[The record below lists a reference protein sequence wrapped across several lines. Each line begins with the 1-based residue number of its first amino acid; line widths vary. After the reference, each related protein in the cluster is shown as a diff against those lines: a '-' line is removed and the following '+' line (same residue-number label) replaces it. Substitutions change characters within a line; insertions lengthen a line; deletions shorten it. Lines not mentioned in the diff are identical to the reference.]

1 MSRANIRFYEAE
13 GLLCPARQENG
24 YRDYSEDDLTAL
36 LRIRLLRTLELS
48 LDEIRAVQEGRL
60 SLRDAL
66 EKRSAQLDQEAKRLE
81 RTRQVCRELCERS
94 VSYDGLDARRYL
106 DELNRQT
113 APDPVMAAPA
123 PVWHADVAPR
133 VRAPLRRWAARLLDW
148 MLFSVLWAVLLGA
161 VLHINPARS
170 MPWSI
175 YAFLVLDWAVEPH
188 LLHRFGTTPGK
199 WLLGLRVVG
208 PDGTPPDG
216 EQARERTNRVLLW
229 GLGLYLPVF
238 STVRRLMSLKRC
250 VDGDE
255 LPWEQETSLVLRDGK
270 RWRTVAAVGAW
281 LVLLACSELAS
292 RAAVLPPNR
301 APLTV
306 AAFAQNYNHY
316 VDYYGYSDTL
326 HLDSEG
332 RNAAAQEEGV
342 FVVMAGSPEL
352 NTLPEFAYEVDENGL
367 LRRVVLTV
375 ELPPAR
381 RTDWLSVPTVQPMLA
396 AMAMARAQPAYDFLN
411 GSGEH
416 AFFILTEDPFVDYER
431 QLQQVRF
438 SRSLV
443 QQGYLETGMNGLLL
457 PAEDR
462 EQSLSFRF
470 CVEVIGK

>member
-48 LDEIRAVQEGRL
+48 LDEIRVVQEGRL

-66 EKRSAQLDQEAKRLE
+66 EKRSAQLHQEEKRLE

-94 VSYDGLDARRYL
+94 VTYDGLDAQRYL

-113 APDPVMAAPA
+113 APAPVMEAPA
-123 PVWHADVAPR
+123 PVWQADVAPR
-133 VRAPLRRWAARLLDW
+133 VRSPLRRWAARLLDW
-148 MLFSVLWAVLLGA
+148 MLFSALWAVLLGA
-161 VLHINPARS
+161 VLHINPVRA

-175 YAFLVLDWAVEPH
+175 YAFILLDWALEPH
-188 LLHRFGTTPGK
+188 LLQQFSTTPGK
-199 WLLGLRVVG
+199 WLLGLQVVG
-208 PDGTPPDG
+208 SDGTHPNL

-229 GLGLYLPVF
+229 GLGLNLPFF

-250 VDGDE
+250 VEGDE

-270 RWRTVAAVGAW
+270 RWRTVAAVGAC
-281 LVLLACSELAS
+281 LVLLACSELAN
-292 RAAVLPPNR
+292 RAAVLPPQR

-306 AAFAQNYNHY
+306 AEFAKNYNHY
-316 VDYYGYSDTL
+316 VDYYGYSDAL
-326 HLDSEG
+326 YLDREG

-342 FVVMAGSPEL
+342 FVVAVGSPEM
-352 NTLPEFAYEVDENGL
+352 NTLPEFTYEVDEDGL
-367 LRRVVLTV
+367 LQRVEMTV
-375 ELPPAR
+375 ELPHAR
-381 RTDWLSVPTVQPMLA
+381 RTEWLSVPSVQPMLA

-416 AFFILTEDPFVDYER
+416 AFFIMTEDPFVDYER

-443 QQGYLETGMNGLLL
+443 QQGYLETGIKGLLL
-457 PAEDR
+457 PAEDG

-470 CVEVIGK
+470 CVEVIGE